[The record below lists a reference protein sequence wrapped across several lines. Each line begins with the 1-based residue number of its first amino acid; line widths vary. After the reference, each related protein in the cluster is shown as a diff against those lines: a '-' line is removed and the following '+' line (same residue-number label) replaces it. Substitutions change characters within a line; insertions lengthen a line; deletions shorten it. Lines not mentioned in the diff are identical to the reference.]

1 MLGKVKQPK
10 VNPKSPDYTGH
21 IDIDISLLKEMIE
34 EAKAEQA
41 DAVKIKIGAWIKE
54 GQYSKFFSIK
64 VSTYKKPDAAPAPKI
79 DDEDIPF

>member
-1 MLGKVKQPK
+1 ME
-10 VNPKSPDYTGH
+10 
-21 IDIDISLLKEMIE
+21 SLEESIKTIIKEMIE

-54 GQYSKFFSIK
+54 GQYGKFFSIK